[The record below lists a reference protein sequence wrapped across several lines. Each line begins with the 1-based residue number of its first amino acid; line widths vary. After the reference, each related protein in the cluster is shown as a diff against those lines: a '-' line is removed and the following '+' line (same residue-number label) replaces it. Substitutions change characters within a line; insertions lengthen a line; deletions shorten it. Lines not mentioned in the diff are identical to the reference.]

1 MLVLLFNMQL
11 IIILVKCY
19 FKNLQIAK
27 SIYNHI
33 CTSHSYV
40 IPLQNYIHYC
50 SKRYCFEMFEIFFK
64 KLMQCIFKFLNL
76 NLNYFVINVYLI
88 ISVHFIIF

>member
-1 MLVLLFNMQL
+1 MLVLLFNTQL

-19 FKNLQIAK
+19 FKNLQIVK

-50 SKRYCFEMFEIFFK
+50 SKRYCFEMFEILYK
-64 KLMQCIFKFLNL
+64 KLMQCIFLD
-76 NLNYFVINVYLI
+76 
-88 ISVHFIIF
+88 